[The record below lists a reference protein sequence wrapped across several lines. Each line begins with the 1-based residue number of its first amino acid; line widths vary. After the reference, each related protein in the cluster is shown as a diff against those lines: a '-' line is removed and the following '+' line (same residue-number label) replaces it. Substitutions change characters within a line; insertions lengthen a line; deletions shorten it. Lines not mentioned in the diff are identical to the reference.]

1 MTKSLLEDE
10 VLLKEEDVSKSG
22 MKSLDKRAN
31 SIMRA
36 LRQRRNQMHSLR
48 REKGR
53 LEAWM
58 RKDGKKPNT
67 RKGGSKSHSRGSG
80 NRREYRGPSKAEKE
94 EVRKKAASGATIS
107 LGDLDT
113 LLSSGGLKGLTS
125 DDSNSGKKQRKKKS
139 AMKNLGNL
147 SAHRGTRNRYSRK
160 D

>member
-1 MTKSLLEDE
+1 MGIFILA
-10 VLLKEEDVSKSG
+10 VLAQIIAILVVRDRSEIRLKK
-22 MKSLDKRAN
+22 
-31 SIMRA
+31 MRA
-36 LRQRRNQMHSLR
+36 ELMAMRSHAHH
-48 REKGR
+48 
-53 LEAWM
+53 LE
-58 RKDGKKPNT
+58 
-67 RKGGSKSHSRGSG
+67 S
-80 NRREYRGPSKAEKE
+80 EKE

-139 AMKNLGNL
+139 AMKNLGNR